1 MGSFWIFF
9 LFMGIVA
16 LIKRNEIANEGK
28 KSQSEQPTADDIRRE
43 SERRVKELKGEIP
56 PQVPTQP
63 AQRRLTTRPVERR
76 TIEDARRDFE
86 RRVKELEGNTAA
98 QTPPRPAPKPK
109 TQTKQRSQQG
119 SATYQTSNAAPKK
132 QQPTTRPTNDTP
144 APKSEVERMVEDF
157 SIEKAVI
164 YAEILEPKFKQY

>member
-1 MGSFWIFF
+1 
-9 LFMGIVA
+9 MGIVA

-43 SERRVKELKGEIP
+43 SERR
-56 PQVPTQP
+56 
-63 AQRRLTTRPVERR
+63 

-86 RRVKELEGNTAA
+86 RRVKELEGNIAA
-98 QTPPRPAPKPK
+98 QTPTRPAPKPK
-109 TQTKQRSQQG
+109 AQTKQRSQQG

-132 QQPTTRPTNDTP
+132 QQATTHPTSDSP